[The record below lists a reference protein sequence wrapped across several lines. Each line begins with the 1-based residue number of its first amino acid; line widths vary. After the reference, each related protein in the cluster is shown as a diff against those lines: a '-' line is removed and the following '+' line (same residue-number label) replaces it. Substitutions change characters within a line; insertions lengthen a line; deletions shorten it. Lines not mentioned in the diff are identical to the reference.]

1 MKNIIISLDG
11 HSACGK
17 STLAKMISDHL
28 SYVYIDTG
36 AMYRAITLYFIKNK
50 LIDQDNN
57 LNKNF
62 IKHINNIHID
72 FAKKSNEEK
81 FTVRLN
87 GVFVEK
93 EIRTLEIS
101 KLVSSVSKNQIIRSK
116 LIKLQ
121 QSYGAENNL
130 VIDGRDIGTVVFPYA
145 QIKFWITASEKIRAQ
160 RRYLEFQKTNSDIT
174 FKEVLEDIKRRDNED
189 ENRTISPLIKPDNAM
204 EIDNSYLSIEK
215 TFQTALTHIN
225 EMMKD
230 ER

>member
-36 AMYRAITLYFIKNK
+36 AMYRAITLYFIKNN

-62 IKHINNIHID
+62 KNHINNIHID

-101 KLVSSVSKNQIIRSK
+101 KLVSSVSKNQVIRSK

-121 QSYGAENNL
+121 QSYGAHNNL
-130 VIDGRDIGTVVFPYA
+130 VIDGRDIGTVVFPDA
-145 QIKFWITASEKIRAQ
+145 RIKFWITASEKIRAQ
-160 RRYLEFQKTNSDIT
+160 RRYLEFQENNNNNS
-174 FKEVLEDIKRRDNED
+174 FKEVLEDIKRRDDED
-189 ENRTISPLIKPDNAM
+189 ENRTISPLIKPDNAI
-204 EIDNSYLSIEK
+204 EIDNSYLSIEE
-215 TFQTALTHIN
+215 TFQTALAHIN
-225 EMMKD
+225 EMMNNKK
-230 ER
+230 

>member
-1 MKNIIISLDG
+1 MKNTIISLDG

-17 STLAKMISDHL
+17 STLAKMISNHL

-36 AMYRAITLYFIKNK
+36 AMYRAITLYFIKNN

-62 IKHINNIHID
+62 INHINKIHID

-121 QSYGAENNL
+121 QSYGAENDL
-130 VIDGRDIGTVVFPYA
+130 VIDGRDIGTVVFPDA
-145 QIKFWITASEKIRAQ
+145 RIKFWITASEKIRAQ
-160 RRYLEFQKTNSDIT
+160 RRYLEFQENNNNNS
-174 FKEVLEDIKRRDNED
+174 FKEVLEDIKRRDDED
-189 ENRTISPLIKPDNAM
+189 ENRTISPLIKPDNAI
-204 EIDNSYLSIEK
+204 EIDNSYLSIEE
-215 TFQTALTHIN
+215 TFQTALAHIN
-225 EMMKD
+225 EMMNNKK
-230 ER
+230 

>member
-36 AMYRAITLYFIKNK
+36 AMYRAITLYFIKNN

-57 LNKNF
+57 LSKDF
-62 IKHINNIHID
+62 INHVDNIHID
-72 FAKKSNEEK
+72 FAKKSNEVK

>member
-36 AMYRAITLYFIKNK
+36 AMYRAITLYFIKNN

-57 LNKNF
+57 LSKDF
-62 IKHINNIHID
+62 INHVDNIHID

>member
-36 AMYRAITLYFIKNK
+36 AMYRAITLYFIKNN

-62 IKHINNIHID
+62 KNHINNIHID

-101 KLVSSVSKNQIIRSK
+101 KLVSSVSKNQVIRSK

-121 QSYGAENNL
+121 QSYGAHNNL
-130 VIDGRDIGTVVFPYA
+130 VIDGRDIGTVVFPDA
-145 QIKFWITASEKIRAQ
+145 RIKFWITASEKIRAQ
-160 RRYLEFQKTNSDIT
+160 RRYLEFQENNNNNS
-174 FKEVLEDIKRRDNED
+174 FKEVLEDIKRRDDED
-189 ENRTISPLIKPDNAM
+189 ENRTISPLIKPDNAI
-204 EIDNSYLSIEK
+204 EIDNSYLSIEE
-215 TFQTALTHIN
+215 TFQTALAYIN
-225 EMMKD
+225 EMMNNKK
-230 ER
+230 

>member
-1 MKNIIISLDG
+1 MKNTIISLDG

-36 AMYRAITLYFIKNK
+36 AMYRAITLYFIKNN

-62 IKHINNIHID
+62 KNHINNIHID

-87 GVFVEK
+87 GIFVEK

-101 KLVSSVSKNQIIRSK
+101 KLVSSVSKNQVIRSK

-121 QSYGAENNL
+121 QSYGAQNNL
-130 VIDGRDIGTVVFPYA
+130 VIDGRDIGTVVFPDA
-145 QIKFWITASEKIRAQ
+145 RIKFWITASEKIRAQ
-160 RRYLEFQKTNSDIT
+160 RRYLEFQENNNNNS
-174 FKEVLEDIKRRDNED
+174 FKEVLEDIKRRDDED
-189 ENRTISPLIKPDNAM
+189 ENRTISPLIKPDNAI
-204 EIDNSYLSIEK
+204 EIDNSYLSIEE
-215 TFQTALTHIN
+215 TFQTALAHIN
-225 EMMKD
+225 EMMNNKK
-230 ER
+230 

>member
-1 MKNIIISLDG
+1 MKNTIISLDG

-17 STLAKMISDHL
+17 STLAKMISNHL

-36 AMYRAITLYFIKNK
+36 AMYRAITLYFIKNN

-62 IKHINNIHID
+62 KNHINNIHID

-101 KLVSSVSKNQIIRSK
+101 KLVSSVSKNQVIRSK

-121 QSYGAENNL
+121 QSYGAHNNL
-130 VIDGRDIGTVVFPYA
+130 VIDGRDIGTVVFPDA
-145 QIKFWITASEKIRAQ
+145 RIKFWITASEKIRAQ
-160 RRYLEFQKTNSDIT
+160 RRYLEFQENNNNNS
-174 FKEVLEDIKRRDNED
+174 FKEVLEDIKRRDDED
-189 ENRTISPLIKPDNAM
+189 ENRTISPLIKPDNAI
-204 EIDNSYLSIEK
+204 EIDNSYLSIEE
-215 TFQTALTHIN
+215 TFQTALAHIN
-225 EMMKD
+225 EMMNNKK
-230 ER
+230 

>member
-36 AMYRAITLYFIKNK
+36 AMYRAITLYFIKNN

-62 IKHINNIHID
+62 INHVNKIHID

-160 RRYLEFQKTNSDIT
+160 RRYLEFQKTNNDIT

>member
-1 MKNIIISLDG
+1 MNNTIISLDG

-121 QSYGAENNL
+121 QSYGAQNNL
-130 VIDGRDIGTVVFPYA
+130 VIDGRDIGTVVFPDA
-145 QIKFWITASEKIRAQ
+145 RIKFWITASEKIRAQ
-160 RRYLEFQKTNSDIT
+160 RRYLEFQENNNNNS
-174 FKEVLEDIKRRDNED
+174 FKEVLEDIKRRDDED
-189 ENRTISPLIKPDNAM
+189 ENRTISPLIKPDNAI
-204 EIDNSYLSIEK
+204 EIDNSYLSIEE
-215 TFQTALTHIN
+215 TFQTALAHIN
-225 EMMKD
+225 EMMKNNK
-230 ER
+230 

>member
-1 MKNIIISLDG
+1 MKNTIISLDG

-17 STLAKMISDHL
+17 STLAKMISNHL

-36 AMYRAITLYFIKNK
+36 AMYRAITLYFIKNN

-62 IKHINNIHID
+62 KNHINNIHID

-101 KLVSSVSKNQIIRSK
+101 KLVSSVSKNQVIRSK

-121 QSYGAENNL
+121 QSYGALNNL
-130 VIDGRDIGTVVFPYA
+130 VIDGRDIGTVVFPDA
-145 QIKFWITASEKIRAQ
+145 KIKFWITASEKIRAQ
-160 RRYLEFQKTNSDIT
+160 RRHLEFQENNNNNS
-174 FKEVLEDIKRRDNED
+174 FKEVLEDIKRRDDED
-189 ENRTISPLIKPDNAM
+189 ENRTISPLIKPDNAI
-204 EIDNSYLSIEK
+204 EIDNSYLSIEE
-215 TFQTALTHIN
+215 TFQTALAHIN
-225 EMMKD
+225 EMMNN
-230 ER
+230 

>member
-1 MKNIIISLDG
+1 MKNTIISLDG

-17 STLAKMISDHL
+17 STLAKMISNHL

-36 AMYRAITLYFIKNK
+36 AMYRAITLYFIKNN

-62 IKHINNIHID
+62 KNHINNIHID

-87 GVFVEK
+87 GIFVEK

-101 KLVSSVSKNQIIRSK
+101 KLVSSVSKNQVIRSK

-121 QSYGAENNL
+121 QSYGALNNL
-130 VIDGRDIGTVVFPYA
+130 VIDGRDIGTVVFPDA
-145 QIKFWITASEKIRAQ
+145 RIKFWITASEKIRAQ
-160 RRYLEFQKTNSDIT
+160 RRYLEFQENNNNNS
-174 FKEVLEDIKRRDNED
+174 FKEVLEDIKRRDDED
-189 ENRTISPLIKPDNAM
+189 ENRTISPLIKPDNAI
-204 EIDNSYLSIEK
+204 EIDNSYLSIEE
-215 TFQTALTHIN
+215 TFQTALAHIN
-225 EMMKD
+225 EMMNNKK
-230 ER
+230 

>member
-1 MKNIIISLDG
+1 MKNTIISLDG

-17 STLAKMISDHL
+17 STLAKMISNHL

-36 AMYRAITLYFIKNK
+36 AMYRAITLYFIKNN

-62 IKHINNIHID
+62 KNHINNIHID

-101 KLVSSVSKNQIIRSK
+101 KLVSSVSKNQVIRSK

-121 QSYGAENNL
+121 QSYGAQNNL
-130 VIDGRDIGTVVFPYA
+130 VIDGRDIGTVVFPDA
-145 QIKFWITASEKIRAQ
+145 RIKFWITASEKIRAQ
-160 RRYLEFQKTNSDIT
+160 RRYLEFQENNNNNS
-174 FKEVLEDIKRRDNED
+174 FKEVLEDIKRRDDED
-189 ENRTISPLIKPDNAM
+189 ENRTISPLIKPDNAI
-204 EIDNSYLSIEK
+204 EIDNSYLSIEE
-215 TFQTALTHIN
+215 TFQTALAHIN
-225 EMMKD
+225 EMMNNKK
-230 ER
+230 

>member
-1 MKNIIISLDG
+1 MKNTIISLDG

-36 AMYRAITLYFIKNK
+36 AMYRAITLYFIKNN

-62 IKHINNIHID
+62 KNHINNIHID

-87 GVFVEK
+87 GIFVEK

-101 KLVSSVSKNQIIRSK
+101 KLVSSVSKNQVIRSK

-121 QSYGAENNL
+121 QSYGALNNL
-130 VIDGRDIGTVVFPYA
+130 VIDGRDIGTVVFPDA
-145 QIKFWITASEKIRAQ
+145 RIKFWITASEKIRAQ
-160 RRYLEFQKTNSDIT
+160 RRYLEFQENNNNNS
-174 FKEVLEDIKRRDNED
+174 FKEVLEDIKRRDDED
-189 ENRTISPLIKPDNAM
+189 ENRTISPLIKPDNAI
-204 EIDNSYLSIEK
+204 EIDNSYLSIEE
-215 TFQTALTHIN
+215 TFQTALAHIN
-225 EMMKD
+225 EMMNNKK
-230 ER
+230 

>member
-1 MKNIIISLDG
+1 MKNTIISLDG

-121 QSYGAENNL
+121 QSYGAQNNL
-130 VIDGRDIGTVVFPYA
+130 VIDGRDIGTVVFPDA
-145 QIKFWITASEKIRAQ
+145 RIKFWITASEKIRAQ
-160 RRYLEFQKTNSDIT
+160 RRYLEFQENNNNNS
-174 FKEVLEDIKRRDNED
+174 FKEVLEDIKRRDDED
-189 ENRTISPLIKPDNAM
+189 ENRTISPLIKPDNAI
-204 EIDNSYLSIEK
+204 EIDNSYLSIEE
-215 TFQTALTHIN
+215 TFQTALAHIN
-225 EMMKD
+225 EMMNNKK
-230 ER
+230 

>member
-1 MKNIIISLDG
+1 MKNTIISLDG

-17 STLAKMISDHL
+17 STLAKMISNHL

-36 AMYRAITLYFIKNK
+36 AMYRAITLYFIKNN

-62 IKHINNIHID
+62 KNHINNIHID

-121 QSYGAENNL
+121 QSYGAQNNL
-130 VIDGRDIGTVVFPYA
+130 VIDGRDIGTVVFPDA
-145 QIKFWITASEKIRAQ
+145 RIKFWITASEKIRAQ
-160 RRYLEFQKTNSDIT
+160 RRYLEFQENNNNNS
-174 FKEVLEDIKRRDNED
+174 FKEVLEDIKRRDDED
-189 ENRTISPLIKPDNAM
+189 ENRTISPLIKPDNAI
-204 EIDNSYLSIEK
+204 EIDNSYLSIEE
-215 TFQTALTHIN
+215 TFQTALAHIN
-225 EMMKD
+225 EMMNNKK
-230 ER
+230 

>member
-1 MKNIIISLDG
+1 MNNTIISLDG

-121 QSYGAENNL
+121 QSYGTENNL

-160 RRYLEFQKTNSDIT
+160 RRYLEFQKTNSNIT